1 MTSSSAQRDTDAN
14 EEPELTQ
21 EDSVPSDGKDVE
33 GEQMMKQVSND
44 KLADHIEKTTEAPK
58 KSAGGRGK

>member
-1 MTSSSAQRDTDAN
+1 MTSSSSQRDTDAN

-33 GEQMMKQVSND
+33 GERMMKQVSNK
-44 KLADHIEKTTEAPK
+44 KLADHSEKSTEAPERSSVEK
-58 KSAGGRGK
+58 GN